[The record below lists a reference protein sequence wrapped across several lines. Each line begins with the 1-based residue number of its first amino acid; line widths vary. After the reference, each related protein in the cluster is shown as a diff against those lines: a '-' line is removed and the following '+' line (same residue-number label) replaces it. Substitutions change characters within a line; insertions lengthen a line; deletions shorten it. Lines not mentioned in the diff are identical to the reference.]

1 MKKQRNYAIP
11 GSLSDYY
18 LSLKHL
24 ESKAETVWGREV
36 DQREKQ
42 TPFCSESHLSRTL
55 LKRWVRE
62 E

>member
-1 MKKQRNYAIP
+1 MQFQ
-11 GSLSDYY
+11 GLF
-18 LSLKHL
+18 LMTTCHL

-55 LKRWVRE
+55 Y
-62 E
+62 